1 MSMNGAEED
10 GVDNRVEAPSRGTGD
25 SSGEA
30 TPAESRNDP
39 AARRSGAESRAT
51 RSASP
56 APAAGGSPSG
66 PRPASGPAVT
76 QPSPTFVPAEAGGS
90 SSAAGGN
97 GQSPAQAAA
106 VAAMAGAA
114 SGARGIAAKVGS
126 SFSGIGKSRTKQQPS
141 VPNSQRS
148 GYQTGPGT
156 AALGGVGQGQVHQR
170 PPQAGRPVGGAQ
182 PRRALLSLERIEPLS
197 VMKFSFLISLVAW
210 IIVFIAVAVIYFAL
224 SKLGVF
230 AKIEQ
235 TVGLVTSSKTQAGSN
250 AAAWFS
256 ASRVFTYTALVC
268 TINAILFTA
277 LATIGAALY
286 NLVSHISGGIEVT
299 LKESD

>member
-1 MSMNGAEED
+1 M
-10 GVDNRVEAPSRGTGD
+10 
-25 SSGEA
+25 
-30 TPAESRNDP
+30 
-39 AARRSGAESRAT
+39 
-51 RSASP
+51 
-56 APAAGGSPSG
+56 
-66 PRPASGPAVT
+66 T
-76 QPSPTFVPAEAGGS
+76 QTSPTFVPAGVGGNS
-90 SSAAGGN
+90 SVADGN
-97 GQSPAQAAA
+97 GQNGAQAAA
-106 VAAMAGAA
+106 MAAMAGAA
-114 SGARGIAAKVGS
+114 NGARGIAAKVGS
-126 SFSGIGKSRTKQQPS
+126 SFSGIGKSRTKPQPS
-141 VPNSQRS
+141 VPRSPRS
-148 GYQTGPGT
+148 GYQPGPGT
-156 AALGGVGQGQVHQR
+156 AALGGAAQSQAYQR
-170 PPQAGRPVGGAQ
+170 PPQSGRPAGPGQ

-230 AKIEQ
+230 AKIEH
-235 TVGLVTSSKTQAGSN
+235 TVGLITSSKTQAGSN

-286 NLVSHISGGIEVT
+286 NLVSHLTGGIEVT